1 MTHADTRSPL
11 YQASALRGTAPDGRV
26 LFSLSTLTLYPG
38 VTLVQ
43 GDEGSGKTTLLR
55 LLAGLAPAQVGS
67 AQLLGTDLHTHATA
81 YQAQVAWLEPT
92 STAYDNV
99 VVAELLAAQQ
109 ARFAAWDSEACTDL
123 CDALE
128 LTPHLHKPLYML
140 SAGSRR
146 KVWNIAALASGAAL
160 TLLDMPF
167 AALDGRAMRTLREV
181 LQDCAEHPHR
191 AFVVADYEAPANVP
205 LQQVVDFGD

>member
-1 MTHADTRSPL
+1 ML
-11 YQASALRGTAPDGRV
+11 
-26 LFSLSTLTLYPG
+26 
-38 VTLVQ
+38 Q

-55 LLAGLAPAQVGS
+55 MLAGLAPAQVGS
-67 AQLLGTDLHTHATA
+67 AQLLGTDLHAHTAA
-81 YQAQVAWLEPT
+81 YQAQVAWLEPN
-92 STAYDNV
+92 STAFDNV

-109 ARFAAWDSEACTDL
+109 DRFAAWDSEACTDL

-181 LQDCAEHPHR
+181 LADCAEHPRR
-191 AFVVADYEAPANVP
+191 AFVVADYEVPADVNANLV
-205 LQQVVDFGD
+205 LNLDALSSN